1 MDSRNYSMKKLITES
16 DIIKFAKEGGTIIPI
31 GHNDILTPGAKDRI
45 KQLGIKIISKE
56 EAERIN
62 ASDPGVIKS
71 LISKSVA
78 IGGDHTGFKL
88 KSILSKI
95 LTDKGF
101 KLTDV
106 GTFDEKSC
114 DYPDF
119 AYAVAKKVKERS
131 VDWGII
137 IDATGIPSAITAN
150 KLKGIRAATCY
161 NEFSARSARE
171 HNNANI
177 LVIGARAIGEETA
190 KSILE
195 VWLTTSFGGGRHQR
209 RLDKITQIENDRDN

>member
-1 MDSRNYSMKKLITES
+1 MKKLITES
-16 DIIKFAKEGGTIIPI
+16 DIMKFAKEGGSVLPLGPDEIV
-31 GHNDILTPGAKDRI
+31 TPGALDRI
-45 KQLGIKIISKE
+45 KYLGIKIITKE
-56 EAERIN
+56 EAEKITGK
-62 ASDPGVIKS
+62 DPGIIKS
-71 LISKSVA
+71 LISKSAA
-78 IGGDHTGFKL
+78 IGSDHTGFKL
-88 KSILSKI
+88 KNVIAKI

-101 KLTDV
+101 KVTDV

-119 AYAVAKKVKERS
+119 AFAVAKKVKERN

-150 KLKGIRAATCY
+150 KLRGIRAATCY

-171 HNNANI
+171 HNNANV
-177 LVIGARAIGEETA
+177 LVMGAKAIGEETA

-195 VWLTTSFGGGRHQR
+195 VWLATNFGGGRHQK
-209 RLDKITQIENDRDN
+209 RLDKITQIENRYE